1 MQRAYIQSV
10 RQHPLLLPQ
19 FYDLNRGLDLY
30 LMMATVFGT
39 LLLPFLGVLVYFSTA
54 KQWRSPMFLCVFAS
68 VVFALAQ
75 MVNQMVIEVRLK

>member
-1 MQRAYIQSV
+1 
-10 RQHPLLLPQ
+10 
-19 FYDLNRGLDLY
+19 
-30 LMMATVFGT
+30 MMATVFGT